1 MIKSGE
7 NIQSFYNSNILQI
20 KVNKRTNNTNS
31 NTKNNSPKNVSSH
44 QENNYYYNTKINRLI
59 LQEAPNNN
67 QIQNIYQQQESSNKS
82 SILIEY
88 DLLANNINNILP
100 QKKQMQSLYKKNKNN
115 NIQNMPIT
123 VNIQKKINEN
133 DMNNLYQKDIN
144 GFNCI
149 SINRTPNINT
159 NNVFNNYKKD
169 SNYRKFNE
177 YKDRI
182 INSNYIK
189 NNNNDSYQIMNI
201 NIMQNSANMND
212 SKTKSYFYHNNN
224 ENNNNDFKYSSN
236 NILQKNIIINSDIN
250 NKTMNCKKIPIRK
263 EKVGNY
269 YIRNPGIISI
279 ERNHGTNRKNN
290 NIKSRYK
297 SPEILIGNNK
307 LKKGNFSTIQ
317 NDNENED
324 GLLNND
330 SSGYTSGFGFYKKKD
345 EFNKNN
351 SVNNNNNLIHKNK
364 TSDNIN
370 KSRSVFKHN
379 NNLED
384 INNNNLEKKLNPSN
398 DIYSK
403 IKPKNYYKFRGI
415 NEKSKSKD
423 KEKEKEKEKTNNL
436 SLSESKINNINNF
449 KTYIKNKLKD
459 YNSMK
464 TKIEEFCENL
474 EQIYFISFKKS
485 FNFFIQ
491 NLKLLY
497 QQKGS
502 NRAIILKRFK
512 KEKSNRYNN
521 SNVKINNS
529 MININN
535 KIKNE
540 IKNESERIKSIDI
553 GHEYKKGII
562 EMEDNND
569 GKNKSPTKFIELQN
583 NIAKSMMKINQDNYI
598 KMFNNIFNKKNIN
611 NERYRSPLIDKANIN
626 IDNDSIKYSFEEN
639 NKEKVKHKYS
649 TNTNVHPHFQR
660 RIFNKKFNK
669 LNINIAHNND
679 SEMRNCLRTS
689 LNTEN
694 ASKIELGYKSN
705 IIKMKKLSEFNN
717 EYSFSNNINS
727 ININSIENNI
737 NDINNEYFYKQK
749 ILEQNQKY
757 NISNT
762 IDPNKYNQ
770 RGESD
775 ERKYRKIKK
784 KIVNQKNNLLY
795 SKPLLKKSIA
805 KFIDQES
812 NNNNILELELKRN
825 DNNQAYNSKSNTIN
839 NLKNANNTQVYDIK
853 TFKEEIRAFKNI
865 DEIIV
870 KNVGTEDKRLHVFIK
885 YIILENFGTNHKD
898 RLLSKLLNME
908 NKIKYKNFD
917 QNKFINKHTDS
928 IALNNNDNDNDN
940 ENNEKICIKNSKI
953 LNNTK
958 DKYFNDQQNN
968 DNDKKEIEINYKKI
982 KDNKRKVLTS
992 IGEEE
997 EKLKNKKEY
1006 LENSE
1011 EDLNNSDMDDE
1022 IKNSINYLISLLQNV
1037 YDDTKKSILYSFFKN
1052 LKKIKTNSLLH
1063 KAKNIKSDLNINN
1076 VIDMKRNRKIKDKY
1090 LQKNISS
1097 RNTENVRQISEDEN
1111 NNRYNASQ
1119 EVHMGENINENN
1131 LFRNNKKSIDNEDKD
1146 INNKKESLLGSIRE
1160 LKEEAIKFRKKKS
1173 ERSIVD
1179 KYKDKDDNIK
1189 EIDEIKENES
1199 KTIEEEKDD
1208 IRKKKLAKLGKL
1220 FNNLNQENNI
1230 INAIKEQFLDWTS
1243 KNDFPKREKFGKRK
1257 IDDDLTNNKVK
1268 NKEYGVKTFNMK
1280 FKFNR
1285 DVYIENETE
1294 IYEQFKR
1301 KLKIFRNKLISY
1313 SIKNNNKE
1321 RDINSESNNENNR
1334 FKDDDD
1340 Y

>member
-1 MIKSGE
+1 M
-7 NIQSFYNSNILQI
+7 
-20 KVNKRTNNTNS
+20 
-31 NTKNNSPKNVSSH
+31 
-44 QENNYYYNTKINRLI
+44 
-59 LQEAPNNN
+59 QEAPKDN
-67 QIQNIYQQQESSNKS
+67 QIQNIYQQKEPVNKS

-88 DLLANNINNILP
+88 DLLANNINNLLP

-115 NIQNMPIT
+115 NIQNVPIT

-133 DMNNLYQKDIN
+133 DMNNLYEKDIN
-144 GFNCI
+144 GFSCI
-149 SINRTPNINT
+149 NINRNPIT

-169 SNYRKFNE
+169 SNLRKYNN
-177 YKDRI
+177 YNDRI

-201 NIMQNSANMND
+201 NIMQNSANIND
-212 SKTKSYFYHNNN
+212 SKTKNFFYHNN
-224 ENNNNDFKYSSN
+224 ENNNNDFKYSANS
-236 NILQKNIIINSDIN
+236 ILQKNIIINSDIN
-250 NKTMNCKKIPIRK
+250 NKNMNCKKIPIRK
-263 EKVGNY
+263 ENVGNY
-269 YIRNPGIISI
+269 YIRNPVIPSK
-279 ERNHGTNRKNN
+279 ERNHGTNRKYN
-290 NIKSRYK
+290 NIKNRYK
-297 SPEILIGNNK
+297 SPEIFIGNNK

-317 NDNENED
+317 NDNEN

-330 SSGYTSGFGFYKKKD
+330 NGYTSGFGFYKNID
-345 EFNKNN
+345 DFNKNN

-370 KSRSVFKHN
+370 KSRSVFKNDNNKANLYEGGNKKSKIEIN
-379 NNLED
+379 NNLD
-384 INNNNLEKKLNPSN
+384 KNDLEIKLNPSN

-415 NEKSKSKD
+415 NEKSKSKG
-423 KEKEKEKEKTNNL
+423 KEKEKEKERNNKL
-436 SLSESKINNINNF
+436 NLSESKMNNINNF
-449 KTYIKNKLKD
+449 KAYIKNKLKD

-485 FNFFIQ
+485 YNFFIQ

-521 SNVKINNS
+521 SNIKVNNS

-535 KIKNE
+535 KIKN
-540 IKNESERIKSIDI
+540 KNGNENERIKSIDI
-553 GHEYKKGII
+553 GNEYKKGSI
-562 EMEDNND
+562 EFEDYND
-569 GKNKSPTKFIELQN
+569 GKSKSPSKFIELQN

-598 KMFNNIFNKKNIN
+598 KMFNNIFNKKNQN
-611 NERYRSPLIDKANIN
+611 NERYRSPLIDKGNIN

-639 NKEKVKHKYS
+639 NKGKLKHKYN

-660 RIFNKKFNK
+660 KIFNKKFNK
-669 LNINIAHNND
+669 LNINIPHNND
-679 SEMRNCLRTS
+679 SELRNCLRTS

-694 ASKIELGYKSN
+694 TSKVELGYKSN
-705 IIKMKKLSEFNN
+705 IIKMKKFSEFNN

-749 ILEQNQKY
+749 ILEQNQKH
-757 NISNT
+757 NINNT

-770 RGESD
+770 RVESE
-775 ERKYRKIKK
+775 ERKYRRIKK
-784 KIVNQKNNLLY
+784 IMNQKNNLLY

-805 KFIDQES
+805 KFPDQEQ
-812 NNNNILELELKRN
+812 NNNNILELELRRN
-825 DNNQAYNSKSNTIN
+825 DHNQDYNSNSIN
-839 NLKNANNTQVYDIK
+839 NLKHSSNSQIYDIK
-853 TFKEEIRAFKNI
+853 TFKEELKAFKNI

-885 YIILENFGTNHKD
+885 YIILENFGNNKD

-917 QNKFINKHTDS
+917 QSKFINLHTDS
-928 IALNNNDNDNDN
+928 IELNNNDN
-940 ENNEKICIKNSKI
+940 ENNKKIYIKNSKI
-953 LNNTK
+953 LNTNK
-958 DKYFNDQQNN
+958 DKYYKDNKNN
-968 DNDKKEIEINYKKI
+968 NKKYDEENDKKEIEIHYKKI
-982 KDNKRKVLTS
+982 NNNKYNVLNS
-992 IGEEE
+992 IGEKDENS
-997 EKLKNKKEY
+997 KNKNEN
-1006 LENSE
+1006 LDNSE
-1011 EDLNNSDMDDE
+1011 KDLIISDINDE

-1037 YDDTKKSILYSFFKN
+1037 YDDNKKSILYNFFKN
-1052 LKKIKTNSLLH
+1052 LKKIKTNSLLY
-1063 KAKNIKSDLNINN
+1063 KVKNLKSDLNINN
-1076 VIDMKRNRKIKDKY
+1076 VLDMKRNRKIKDISI
-1090 LQKNISS
+1090 QKNMNS
-1097 RNTENVRQISEDEN
+1097 RNMDNVIEISEDEDKNRCN
-1111 NNRYNASQ
+1111 NTQ
-1119 EVHMGENINENN
+1119 EIHIGKNINENS
-1131 LFRNNKKSIDNEDKD
+1131 LFRSNRKSIKNEDKD
-1146 INNKKESLLGSIRE
+1146 INNKKESLLGSIKE
-1160 LKEEAIKFRKKKS
+1160 LKEEAIKIRKKKS

-1179 KYKDKDDNIK
+1179 KVIDKDDNIK
-1189 EIDEIKENES
+1189 EIDETKKNKILNES

-1243 KNDFPKREKFGKRK
+1243 KNDFPKRGNFGNRN
-1257 IDDDLTNNKVK
+1257 IDDNLTDNKVK
-1268 NKEYGVKTFNMK
+1268 NKEYEVKTFNMK
-1280 FKFNR
+1280 FTFNK

-1294 IYEQFKR
+1294 IYEKFKR

-1313 SIKNNNKE
+1313 SIKNTNKEKGIDFESNSENNKYKG
-1321 RDINSESNNENNR
+1321 DEN
-1334 FKDDDD
+1334 
-1340 Y
+1340 